1 MNRSTGRFASLRAE
15 KALSPMVAL
24 AVVFAIAYLAY
35 RPGLSGGFL
44 FDDFTNLAA
53 LGYQGAVDNLQK
65 FWLYLLSGFA
75 GPTGRPVAL
84 ASFLI
89 DAHTWPADPWPF
101 KHTNVL
107 IHLANGALLFG
118 LTRQLA
124 RALGQSAT
132 AGGWVAVLATAL
144 WLLHPFWVSTTLYA
158 VQRMTQLATLFV
170 LAGLWLYVEIR
181 LRRAP
186 TAAPWTVASLL
197 LTVWLF
203 TLLAVLSKEN
213 GALLPLLALV
223 LEGTILAA
231 HTRRQDLI
239 ATKAFRLWR
248 AMILG
253 IPILLLMYLLLPQ
266 TGALMAG
273 EPGTRDYT
281 PGERLLT
288 QGRILWDYIGH
299 LALPRPW
306 TGGLFQDH
314 IAISTG
320 LLSPWTTALAWGA
333 WLAVLGFSLAWRM
346 RYPAFAAAVLFFLA
360 GHVLESSF
368 INLELYF
375 EHRNYLPS
383 VLLGLPLA
391 LFWLRWNRPDSIA
404 RILVP
409 ALILVLLTTLTFIRT
424 DLWGNPFQQAL
435 KWSQLQNE
443 SARAQHHLSDF
454 WRDTGH
460 FEEAERLNNHAIQ
473 LAPEGLAWHIKA
485 VFLACERQSSAE
497 EEILAAVRAVNR
509 WELLGTV
516 QQHQV
521 STLLSYLHRNDC
533 PYLDDQGMLAII
545 AALEAADERRARP
558 ALQHTLNQW
567 RGRILLAQGDAR
579 GAITY
584 FQESI
589 GESSRPGQLLAI
601 TGLLAS
607 HSHLEEALEF
617 LDSIQFGTA
626 QERDR
631 ISARL
636 FDWYTQRTGY
646 FERERKSLRATI
658 EQELRALDKR
668 TEKALPK

>member
-1 MNRSTGRFASLRAE
+1 
-15 KALSPMVAL
+15 
-24 AVVFAIAYLAY
+24 
-35 RPGLSGGFL
+35 
-44 FDDFTNLAA
+44 
-53 LGYQGAVDNLQK
+53 
-65 FWLYLLSGFA
+65 
-75 GPTGRPVAL
+75 
-84 ASFLI
+84 
-89 DAHTWPADPWPF
+89 
-101 KHTNVL
+101 
-107 IHLANGALLFG
+107 
-118 LTRQLA
+118 
-124 RALGQSAT
+124 
-132 AGGWVAVLATAL
+132 
-144 WLLHPFWVSTTLYA
+144 
-158 VQRMTQLATLFV
+158 
-170 LAGLWLYVEIR
+170 
-181 LRRAP
+181 
-186 TAAPWTVASLL
+186 
-197 LTVWLF
+197 
-203 TLLAVLSKEN
+203 
-213 GALLPLLALV
+213 
-223 LEGTILAA
+223 
-231 HTRRQDLI
+231 
-239 ATKAFRLWR
+239 
-248 AMILG
+248 
-253 IPILLLMYLLLPQ
+253 
-266 TGALMAG
+266 MAG